1 MIWLHR
7 FLQLAG
13 VAALLMCANLFWG
26 ASPLGGEGWARGR
39 LLYAGAG
46 AVSALTLIA
55 IGGLGLTLARLRAD
69 QARMAAQL
77 DAMRNALENRRQG

>member
-1 MIWLHR
+1 MTWLHR

-13 VAALLMCANLFWG
+13 VGALLMCANLFWG

-55 IGGLGLTLARLRAD
+55 IGGLGLTLARMRAD
-69 QARMAAQL
+69 QARMAAQV
-77 DAMRNALENRRQG
+77 DEMRRALERR